1 VDTTLSLP
9 RWTVAAVEVTDPVAV
24 AIRREY
30 LADVITS
37 YWGRP
42 ATAAEVDAEDTGDA
56 ALAPPTGMFL
66 VGTVISP
73 RVGTVTGAMGAAAG
87 STDAGCAGV
96 VLVEPGVAELKRLYV
111 RPSLRGTGG
120 GSVLLAAAEAGAV
133 ALGARRIRL
142 DTRLD
147 LAAARAL
154 YARRGYRDIAPFTD
168 DPFAQVF
175 LGKTF

>member
-1 VDTTLSLP
+1 MHTTPSAP
-9 RWTVAAVEVTDPVAV
+9 RWTVAAVDVTDPTAV

-30 LADVITS
+30 LADVIAS

-56 ALAPPTGMFL
+56 ALAPPTGAFL
-66 VGTVISP
+66 VGSAD
-73 RVGTVTGAMGAAAG
+73 G
-87 STDAGCAGV
+87 TDAGCAGV

-111 RPSLRGTGG
+111 RPPLRGTGG
-120 GSVLLAAAEAGAV
+120 GAALLAAAEAGAL